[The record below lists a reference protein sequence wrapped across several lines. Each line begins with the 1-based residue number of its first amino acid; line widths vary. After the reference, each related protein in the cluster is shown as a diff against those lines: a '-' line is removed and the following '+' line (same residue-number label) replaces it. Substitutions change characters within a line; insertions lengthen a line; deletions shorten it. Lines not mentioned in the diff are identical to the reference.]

1 MSLKVRDDGGENKLF
16 DGGSQRWS
24 QCLLL
29 IASHQDKQAFS
40 HLYDHYAPKING
52 YLVKQG
58 AAPALAE
65 ELTQEALLAVWNK
78 ASAYHANIASPNTWI
93 FTIARN
99 LFIDHLRRRSSKYT
113 EPLESYHLD
122 EYDASNGHNSVQEN
136 DIRLEQQMKE
146 ALKNL
151 PFIQA
156 QVVYKSFYEGK
167 SHLQIS
173 KDMELPL
180 GTVKSNLRLAFQ
192 KLRSCF
198 GEMP

>member
-1 MSLKVRDDGGENKLF
+1 MSLKIRDDENKLL
-16 DGGSQRWS
+16 DAQNQRWS

-40 HLYDHYAPKING
+40 GLYDHYAPRING

-78 ASAYHANIASPNTWI
+78 ANSYQANIASPNTWI

-99 LFIDHLRRRSSKYT
+99 LFIDHMRRRSSKYT
-113 EPLESYHLD
+113 EPLEAYHLE
-122 EYDASNGHNSVQEN
+122 EYDASNETNSTEEK
-136 DIRLEQQMKE
+136 DIGLEQQMRE
-146 ALKNL
+146 SIKNL

-167 SHLQIS
+167 SHSQIS
-173 KDMELPL
+173 NDMELPL

-198 GEMP
+198 GEIQ